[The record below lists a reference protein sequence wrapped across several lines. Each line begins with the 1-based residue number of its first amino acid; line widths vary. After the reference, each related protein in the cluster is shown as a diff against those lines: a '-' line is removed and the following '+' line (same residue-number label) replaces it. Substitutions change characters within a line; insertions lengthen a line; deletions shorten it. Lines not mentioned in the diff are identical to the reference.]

1 MDDFNP
7 CATSQHDLPPAATA
21 CKASGGGFWRDGEL
35 LLMRLDAALPDRCV
49 KCNAP
54 AEGCRLKLT
63 LPGLLS
69 LPVFLLG
76 TRLRPIQIGL
86 CPRHRRR
93 IVLEETGFWF
103 LLILSASATFV
114 GINRFDVRVPLARQ
128 SWLVLGLLVGG
139 VSVFTCV
146 AIFGWLL
153 EPLKL
158 HRFKDGS
165 PMQGGY
171 FRLKKV
177 DPGYLAQLPPF
188 DGSSEFG

>member
-1 MDDFNP
+1 MDDINA
-7 CATSQHDLPPAATA
+7 CTTSQNDLPPAATA
-21 CKASGGGFWRDGEL
+21 GEASGAGFWRDGEL

-93 IVLEETGFWF
+93 IVLEEMGFWLF
-103 LLILSASATFV
+103 LVLSASAAFV
-114 GINRFDVRVPLARQ
+114 GIDSLDPRVPLVRQ
-128 SWLVLGLLVGG
+128 GWLGLGLLVGG
-139 VSVFTCV
+139 VCLLICL
-146 AIFGWLL
+146 AIFSWLL

-177 DPGYLAQLPPF
+177 DPDYLAQLPPF
-188 DGSSEFG
+188 EGPSEFG

>member
-1 MDDFNP
+1 
-7 CATSQHDLPPAATA
+7 
-21 CKASGGGFWRDGEL
+21 
-35 LLMRLDAALPDRCV
+35 MRQDAALPDRCV

-69 LPVFLLG
+69 MPVFLLG
-76 TRLRPIQIGL
+76 ARLRPIEIGL

-93 IVLEETGFWF
+93 IVPEEVGFWF
-103 LLILSASATFV
+103 FLVLGASAGFI
-114 GINRFDVRVPLARQ
+114 GIDSFDLRVPLARQ
-128 SWLVLGLLVGG
+128 SWLALGLLFGG
-139 VSVFTCV
+139 VSVVICV
-146 AIFGWLL
+146 GICGWLQ

-177 DPGYLAQLPPF
+177 DPNYLAQLPPF
-188 DGSSEFG
+188 EGPREFGSNLPAQKVTAANVKREQGAELRR